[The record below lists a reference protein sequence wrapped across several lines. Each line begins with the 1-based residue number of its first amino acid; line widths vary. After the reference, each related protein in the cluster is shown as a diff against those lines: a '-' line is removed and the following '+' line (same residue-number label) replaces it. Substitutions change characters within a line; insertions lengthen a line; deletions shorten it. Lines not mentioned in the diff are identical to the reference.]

1 MSYTTISNVAGMF
14 PTWVRGTP
22 QQKPSDTFV
31 QQYIDDVAGEI
42 DAVLNR
48 RFATAIAASPALG
61 VFATWLATFP
71 VASALWK
78 GNTAYALNALVL
90 DSSGNPEQ
98 ATTAGSSG
106 ASQPTWPTVVG
117 ATTPD
122 GTVTWTNQSNDASR
136 ILEKI
141 NRYGAAAQLGEAL
154 ATFGVASAREL
165 GKSFRDEYLEMLNQ
179 LDARDAHGHP
189 LASGRYDKQFDT
201 VARTETPRPAF
212 QAVAGGDQDPNQTP
226 SDAGL
231 SNVFGKFDKRGK

>member
-22 QQKPSDTFV
+22 QQKPSDAFV

-48 RFATAIAASPALG
+48 RFATAI
-61 VFATWLATFP
+61 
-71 VASALWK
+71 VASASFS
-78 GNTAYALNALVL
+78 AYLAALPL
-90 DSSGNPEQ
+90 D
-98 ATTAGSSG
+98 AT
-106 ASQPTWPTVVG
+106 
-117 ATTPD
+117 
-122 GTVTWTNQSNDASR
+122 N

-141 NRYGAAAQLGEAL
+141 NRYGGAAQLGEAL

-165 GKSFRDEYLEMLNQ
+165 GKSFRDEYLEMLSQ
-179 LDARDAHGHP
+179 LDARDPHGHP